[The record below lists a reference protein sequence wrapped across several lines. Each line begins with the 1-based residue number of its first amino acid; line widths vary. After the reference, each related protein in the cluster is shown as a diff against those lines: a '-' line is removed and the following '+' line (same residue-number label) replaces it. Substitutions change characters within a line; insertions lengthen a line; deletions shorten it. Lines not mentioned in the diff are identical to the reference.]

1 MMNNNY
7 KNNKITETDDG
18 NTKQSGCGGCGCLL
32 IILLLI
38 AGGLAWLR
46 AEVGESGAFLISGIV
61 VGLAIGLGFA
71 CTAIFKAIG
80 HSSDR

>member
-7 KNNKITETDDG
+7 KNDKTTETDDG

-32 IILLLI
+32 MILLLI
-38 AGGLAWLR
+38 AGGFAWLM
-46 AEVGESGAFLISGIV
+46 AEVGENGALLISGIA

-71 CTAIFKAIG
+71 CAAILKAIG